1 MKRWKSIVALWLL
14 FFFIACRVTFISGYD
29 EVLDQTVS
37 KVKRD
42 FNLHFIKLS
51 RTIQDRDPN
60 NQKFANFQD
69 YYDNL
74 EADLI
79 VLRDR
84 TKFLNGKSTIV
95 KQQVTNLDSAFQGFV
110 RLHKAGLPDRTND
123 DRHDL
128 RDGINSAIDAV
139 TILQE
144 SLKTTGKT
152 NN

>member
-1 MKRWKSIVALWLL
+1 MKHWKSIVAIWLL
-14 FFFIACRVTFISGYD
+14 FFFIACKVTFITGYD
-29 EVLDQTVS
+29 EVLDETVS

-60 NQKFANFQD
+60 NQKFSNFQD

-84 TKFLNGKSTIV
+84 TKSLGGKSEIV
-95 KQQVTNLDSAFQGFV
+95 RKQVTNLDSAFHVFIG
-110 RLHKAGLPDRTND
+110 LHKAGLPDRTND
-123 DRHDL
+123 DRHDI
-128 RDGINSAIDAV
+128 RDNINSAIDAV

-144 SLKTTGKT
+144 SLKSTGKT
-152 NN
+152 PN